1 MDQDHSE
8 TTIAIMHQLISELQ
22 NPRQDKIR
30 ARVDVEG
37 NILRVKRENKTIEAK
52 IDEKESTLQL
62 LEEMQT
68 MQ

>member
-8 TTIAIMHQLISELQ
+8 TTIAIMHQLISELN

-37 NILRVKRENKTIEAK
+37 NILRVKRETKTIEAK
-52 IDEKESTLQL
+52 IDEKERILQS
-62 LEEMQT
+62 LEEMQK

>member
-8 TTIAIMHQLISELQ
+8 PTIAIMHQLISELQ

-30 ARVDVEG
+30 ARVDAEG
-37 NILRVKRENKTIEAK
+37 NILRVKRETKTIEAK

-62 LEEMQT
+62 LEEMQK

>member
-37 NILRVKRENKTIEAK
+37 NILRVKRETKTIEAK